1 MNKRTETAIEVL
13 KNGGCFRY
21 ALERNYHGHEKFK
34 MRLLNAQGRVVKG
47 VGFATKEELNGS
59 LQYRHVGVTSTWAQ
73 EWVWG
78 EGAAA

>member
-1 MNKRTETAIEVL
+1 
-13 KNGGCFRY
+13 
-21 ALERNYHGHEKFK
+21 

-47 VGFATKEELNGS
+47 VGYATKEELNAS

-78 EGAAA
+78 EGVAA